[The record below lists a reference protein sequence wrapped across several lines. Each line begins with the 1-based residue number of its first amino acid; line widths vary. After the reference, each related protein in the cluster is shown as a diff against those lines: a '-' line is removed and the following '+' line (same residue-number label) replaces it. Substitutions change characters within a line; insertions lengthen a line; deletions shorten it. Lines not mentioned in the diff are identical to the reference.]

1 MYTHFEKNILKTE
14 KTTEEDLDLSRLL
27 QARVQKRWRE
37 EMSAED
43 RRALLAEKES
53 KKRQRLESEV
63 NPLPTPTPPS
73 GPIDSSSEAVI
84 LPSLEEKRVI
94 ESRSVEAEPD
104 NGTVASHTAPSLP
117 DDESRKRRLLQ
128 RSATIL
134 VAPVETYVEE
144 NDRTRTTSSAFRL
157 ASMKSLGGA
166 GGSKTG
172 GAGGSVGHHYKETER
187 RQSVRYGA
195 GFVGHTCS
203 MCGAFYSAL
212 ATSAL
217 VATSVGS
224 AAAIGAIDARRMCNC
239 SSRHRGKFE
248 QDPPTPPD
256 YWDLSDDDWE
266 DKIRR

>member
-1 MYTHFEKNILKTE
+1 MSGDDRRALLAEKESK
-14 KTTEEDLDLSRLL
+14 KGL
-27 QARVQKRWRE
+27 QE
-37 EMSAED
+37 SSGDD

-53 KKRQRLESEV
+53 KKRQRLEAEV
-63 NPLPTPTPPS
+63 NPLPLPTPNPPS
-73 GPIDSSSEAVI
+73 GPSDASSEAPI
-84 LPSLEEKRVI
+84 LPSLVEKRVK
-94 ESRSVEAEPD
+94 ESRSVEAESKID
-104 NGTVASHTAPSLP
+104 DGSVASHTATSVS
-117 DDESRKRRLLQ
+117 DETRKRRQLQ

-157 ASMKSLGGA
+157 ASLKSLGGA
-166 GGSKTG
+166 GVSKTG
-172 GAGGSVGHHYKETER
+172 GAGVSKTGGTGVSEGHHYKETER
-187 RQSVRYGA
+187 RQSVRYGS

-239 SSRHRGKFE
+239 ASRHRSKFE

-266 DKIRR
+266 EKIRR

>member
-1 MYTHFEKNILKTE
+1 MSGDDRRTLLAEKESK
-14 KTTEEDLDLSRLL
+14 KGL
-27 QARVQKRWRE
+27 QD
-37 EMSAED
+37 SSGDD

-53 KKRQRLESEV
+53 KKRQRLEAEV
-63 NPLPTPTPPS
+63 NPLPTPNPPS
-73 GPIDSSSEAVI
+73 GPSDASSEAPI
-84 LPSLEEKRVI
+84 LLSLEEKRVK
-94 ESRSVEAEPD
+94 ESRSVEAESKID
-104 NGTVASHTAPSLP
+104 DGSVASHTATSVPA
-117 DDESRKRRLLQ
+117 ETRKRRLLQ

-166 GGSKTG
+166 GVSKTG
-172 GAGGSVGHHYKETER
+172 GTGVSEGHHYKETER
-187 RQSVRYGA
+187 RQSVRYGS

-239 SSRHRGKFE
+239 ASRHRSKFE